1 MIHANCRARFTA
13 DDFDF
18 IVRSLSHSPRDAVSL
33 ADLLLDADSRD
44 EVLEHDTLADAI
56 LDSVDNLRISSHLY
70 FYVLCRKV
78 LKNTSVSSRDAA
90 DYIAAM
96 LEAYS
101 HTGRGTAATPAPYL
115 SDLLLALREATPA
128 EAFRLRAHLAN
139 SALFLAGVFAGNID
153 KRAQRGAPDLSLY
166 DSLGSSSFHAAA
178 SHRDARRFQLN
189 EIFEELSAGFRDAR
203 LALNDL
209 ATRLFHFDTPISN
222 PLN

>member
-33 ADLLLDADSRD
+33 SQLLLDADSRD
-44 EVLEHDTLADAI
+44 EVLEHHALSSAI
-56 LDSVDNLRISSHLY
+56 LDSVDTLRISSHLY
-70 FYVLCRKV
+70 FYVLCRRV

-101 HTGRGTAATPAPYL
+101 HTGRGSASTPSPYL
-115 SDLLLALREATPA
+115 SDILLALREATPA

-139 SALFLAGVFAGNID
+139 SALFLAGIFSGHVD
-153 KRAQRGAPDLSLY
+153 KRALRGAPDLSFY
-166 DSLGSSSFHAAA
+166 EDLGSASFRVAA
-178 SHRDARRFQLN
+178 SHRDARRFDLDR
-189 EIFEELSAGFRDAR
+189 IFEELAAGFHDAR

-209 ATRLFHFDTPISN
+209 ADRLFHFEQPN
-222 PLN
+222 LPAA